1 MPLEADPIRLTKQQ
15 RMELNEIAR
24 SLSLPAGFVLPR
36 EDHPATGRRRS
47 SLLRGFRTLFMNYN

>member
-24 SLSLPAGFVLPR
+24 SLSLPAGFVLR
-36 EDHPATGRRRS
+36 AKII
-47 SLLRGFRTLFMNYN
+47 LLLADGGPPCCGVFGPCS